1 MQKGGVCRRT
11 GVHAFHSSTAVDD
24 TVSPPRGLVPLPSKL
39 LKPASLGA
47 ARFFFLN
54 INITKQNVL
63 LILKEKKQKYF
74 AEKPTPEN
82 IGEASELGFTPSE
95 ES

>member
-1 MQKGGVCRRT
+1 M
-11 GVHAFHSSTAVDD
+11 
-24 TVSPPRGLVPLPSKL
+24 PLPSKL
-39 LKPASLGA
+39 LKPASLGV

-54 INITKQNVL
+54 INMFITKQNVL
-63 LILKEKKQKYF
+63 LILKDKKQKYF

-82 IGEASELGFTPSE
+82 IGEASELDLNPSE